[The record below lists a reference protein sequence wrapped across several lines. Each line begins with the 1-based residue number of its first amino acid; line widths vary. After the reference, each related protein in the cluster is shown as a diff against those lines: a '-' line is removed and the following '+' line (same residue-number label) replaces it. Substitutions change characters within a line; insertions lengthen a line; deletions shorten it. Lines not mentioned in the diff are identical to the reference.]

1 MLKKARAGRTQKA
14 RKLTSEF
21 VETVKDGDWPDTLAV
36 GLVLCVSNDGKGKS
50 WEYRYTSPTHFKE
63 TEDGKRKYKRRQMGL
78 GSTKAIKSGLSLT
91 EAREKVVLLTKQVR
105 DDGIDPIDAA
115 EAERL
120 KNEVSAGEAMTV
132 ADALVNFRKV
142 DIDHRPFSYRKN
154 SRTFHNRILK
164 DLGTI
169 PIKTLEANPALIVDR
184 LAMRERWI
192 KHRSQEEKLL
202 SYLFRAIESV
212 RGRCKITRNPAVIK
226 GCLEY
231 CGLPMRRAKPKGRY
245 KAAAFK
251 DAPRIMKL
259 IQGDI
264 NRGPRGG
271 FVPIGERTTSS
282 YLLEFILRSGVRS
295 QEARLMQYKELNEAK
310 QFWLAPYEHLKKS
323 KDGGA
328 VERPIKL
335 TPGLQAIIDAMKS
348 RRFDQSGDAYVFPS
362 PLARKRGEPHTQPA
376 LDVLMQKLWPAMN
389 IHGGRAT
396 MRMWGEANELNLD
409 LIDRQ
414 QGRRTKGV
422 GATHYSI
429 DGRPYL
435 EDHTFKKRGE
445 IAEQWES
452 FCDSKATRNKNQIRE
467 LKHA

>member
-1 MLKKARAGRTQKA
+1 MVKKARTGRTQKA
-14 RKLTSEF
+14 RKLTPPF
-21 VETVKDGDWPDTLAV
+21 VETAKDGDWPDTLAV
-36 GLVLCVSNDGKGKS
+36 GLVLCVSNGGEGKS
-50 WEYRYTSPTHFKE
+50 WEYRYTSPTKFKE
-63 TEDGKRKYKRRQMGL
+63 NDGKRKYKRRQMGL
-78 GSTKAIKSGLSLT
+78 GSAKAAKGGLSLV
-91 EAREKVVLLTKQVR
+91 EARAKAVLLSNDVHK
-105 DDGIDPIDAA
+105 GIDPIDAA
-115 EAERL
+115 EQAKL
-120 KNEVSAGEAMTV
+120 ANEIQTGEALTV

-142 DIDHRPFSYRKN
+142 DIDHRPFGYRKN

-164 DLGTI
+164 GLGTI
-169 PIKTLEANPALIVDR
+169 PIRTLEVNPALIVDR
-184 LAMRERWI
+184 LVMRERWI

-231 CGLPMRRAKPKGRY
+231 CGLPQRRAKPKGRY
-245 KAAAFK
+245 KAASFK
-251 DAPRIMKL
+251 DAPDIMGL

-295 QEARLMQYKELNEAK
+295 GEARQMQYKELNEAEK
-310 QFWLAPYEHLKKS
+310 FWLAPIEHLKKS
-323 KDGGA
+323 KDGSA
-328 VERPIKL
+328 CERPIKL
-335 TPGLQAIIDAMKS
+335 TTALQAIIDAMKS

-362 PLARKRGEPHTQPA
+362 PLSRRCGEPYNQGA
-376 LDVLMQKLWPAMN
+376 LDGLIKKLWPAMN
-389 IHGGRAT
+389 VHGGRTT
-396 MRMWGEANELNLD
+396 MRVWGEANKLPLN

-414 QGRRTKGV
+414 QGRRERGV

-435 EDHTFKKRGE
+435 EDHTFEERGR
-445 IAEQWES
+445 IAELWES
-452 FCDSKATRNKNQIRE
+452 FLDQKQPVNI
-467 LKHA
+467 